1 MVSVQ
6 TNENESI
13 DKLLKRFKKKYE
25 RAGVLKE
32 FRKKAYFVKPSIDNR
47 LKRSRSKRRA
57 QRANEERNS

>member
-6 TNENESI
+6 MNENESI

-47 LKRSRSKRRA
+47 LKRSRCKRRA

>member
-6 TNENESI
+6 VNENESI

-32 FRKKAYFVKPSIDNR
+32 FRKKAYFVKPSIEKR

>member
-6 TNENESI
+6 INDNESI
-13 DKLLKRFKKKYE
+13 DRMLKRFKKKYE

-32 FRKKAYFVKPSIDNR
+32 YRKKAYFVKPSVDDR